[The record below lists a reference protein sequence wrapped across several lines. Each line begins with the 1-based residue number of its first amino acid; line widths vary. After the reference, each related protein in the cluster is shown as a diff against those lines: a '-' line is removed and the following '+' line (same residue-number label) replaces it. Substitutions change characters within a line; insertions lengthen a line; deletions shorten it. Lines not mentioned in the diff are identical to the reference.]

1 MNIITNLTEKN
12 IIWLTNS
19 HNVVYLIKNFRYVFH
34 QKQDKEKSKF
44 SLSLYLIIDDS
55 QVFIQQI
62 NNEQPLTKLKLYI
75 PINRLRPQNIGLM
88 VVDSSQSKQ
97 ENSYIKFKTEVII
110 EYDFEENKEKFT
122 PYRYCYDI
130 EKINK
135 LKNIIKEEFFSNSH
149 NTNLIE
155 ENKKEI
161 INKVSKNFDESSE
174 EEIYNDSK
182 DEVVNIKSLLK
193 EKHSNE
199 KIKLIALKESSN
211 KSESLLTKKRKK

>member
-19 HNVVYLIKNFRYVFH
+19 HNVVYLIKNFRYVFN

-55 QVFIQQI
+55 QVFIEKI
-62 NNEQPLTKLKLYI
+62 NNEQPSTKLKLYI
-75 PINRLRPQNIGLM
+75 PINRLRQQNIGLI

-97 ENSYIKFKTEVII
+97 ENSFIKFKTEVII

-122 PYRYCYDI
+122 PYRYSYDI

-135 LKNIIKEEFFSNSH
+135 LKNIIKEQFSDSH
-149 NTNLIE
+149 NSNLIE

-193 EKHSNE
+193 EKQSNE